1 MRIVHIPDQILI
13 VGIEIDLSI
22 DVLVNKEN
30 MLSIDYIP
38 KNMYIVDNNENNFHN
53 YLIDN
58 IKPMLRM
65 EVKPYIEKLI
75 HDANN
80 NGINI
85 IVDSAFRSGNY
96 QQMILDKLISEKGNE
111 AYKLIA
117 LPGASEHQTGLAV
130 DFAIY
135 ENGIYNDDIKEDDKE
150 AIWLKDN
157 AWKYGFILRYP
168 KGKEDITG
176 FNFEPWHY
184 RFVGLEL
191 ALELYQTNQTLEEY
205 KKCVKSL

>member
-1 MRIVHIPDQILI
+1 MD
-13 VGIEIDLSI
+13 DLSI

-38 KNMYIVDNNENNFHN
+38 KNLYIVDNNENNFRN

-58 IKPMLRM
+58 IKPMLRI

-75 HDANN
+75 YDANN

-96 QQMILDKLISEKGNE
+96 QQMILDKVISEKGNE
-111 AYKLIA
+111 AYKLVA
-117 LPGASEHQTGLAV
+117 LPGTSEHQTGLAV

-191 ALELYQTNQTLEEY
+191 AFELYQTNQTLEEY

>member
-1 MRIVHIPDQILI
+1 MD
-13 VGIEIDLSI
+13 DLSI

-96 QQMILDKLISEKGNE
+96 QQLILDKLISEKGNE

-150 AIWLKDN
+150 AICLKDN

-191 ALELYQTNQTLEEY
+191 AFELYQTNQTLEEY

>member
-1 MRIVHIPDQILI
+1 MD
-13 VGIEIDLSI
+13 DLSI

-65 EVKPYIEKLI
+65 EVKHYIEKLI
-75 HDANN
+75 YDANN

-85 IVDSAFRSGNY
+85 IIDSAFRSGNY

>member
-1 MRIVHIPDQILI
+1 MD
-13 VGIEIDLSI
+13 DLSI

-38 KNMYIVDNNENNFHN
+38 KNMYIVDNNENNFRN

-58 IKPMLRM
+58 IKPMLRI

-75 HDANN
+75 YDANN

-85 IVDSAFRSGNY
+85 VVDSAFRSGNY

-135 ENGIYNDDIKEDDKE
+135 ENDIYNDDIKEDDKE

>member
-1 MRIVHIPDQILI
+1 MD
-13 VGIEIDLSI
+13 DLSI

-38 KNMYIVDNNENNFHN
+38 KNMYIVDNNENNFRN

-58 IKPMLRM
+58 IKPMLRI

-75 HDANN
+75 YDANN

-96 QQMILDKLISEKGNE
+96 QQMILDKVISEKGNE
-111 AYKLIA
+111 AYKLVA
-117 LPGASEHQTGLAV
+117 LPGTSEHQTGLAV

-157 AWKYGFILRYP
+157 AWKYSFILRYP
-168 KGKEDITG
+168 RGKEDITG

>member
-1 MRIVHIPDQILI
+1 MD
-13 VGIEIDLSI
+13 DLSI

-58 IKPMLRM
+58 IKPMLRI

-75 HDANN
+75 YDANN

-96 QQMILDKLISEKGNE
+96 QQMILDKVISEKGNE
-111 AYKLIA
+111 AYKLVA
-117 LPGASEHQTGLAV
+117 LPGTSEHQTGLAV

>member
-1 MRIVHIPDQILI
+1 MD
-13 VGIEIDLSI
+13 DLSI

-80 NGINI
+80 NAINI
-85 IVDSAFRSGNY
+85 IIDSAFRSGNY

-135 ENGIYNDDIKEDDKE
+135 ENGIYNDVIKEDDKE

-191 ALELYQTNQTLEEY
+191 ALELYQTNLTLEEY

>member
-1 MRIVHIPDQILI
+1 MD
-13 VGIEIDLSI
+13 DLSI

-65 EVKPYIEKLI
+65 ELKPYIEKLI
-75 HDANN
+75 YDANN

-85 IVDSAFRSGNY
+85 IIDSAFRSGNY

-150 AIWLKDN
+150 AIWLKEN
-157 AWKYGFILRYP
+157 AYNYGFILRYP

>member
-1 MRIVHIPDQILI
+1 MD
-13 VGIEIDLSI
+13 DLSI

-75 HDANN
+75 YDANN
-80 NGINI
+80 KGINI
-85 IVDSAFRSGNY
+85 IVDSAFRSGTY

-176 FNFEPWHY
+176 FNFELWHY

>member
-1 MRIVHIPDQILI
+1 MD
-13 VGIEIDLSI
+13 DLNI

-38 KNMYIVDNNENNFHN
+38 KNMYIIDNNENNFHN
-53 YLIDN
+53 YVDPT
-58 IKPMLRM
+58 IKPMLRV

-75 HDANN
+75 YDANN

-85 IVDSAFRSGNY
+85 IVDSAFRSGYY

-130 DFAIY
+130 DFAYY
-135 ENGIYNDDIKEDDKE
+135 ENGIYDDNVKEDDKE
-150 AIWLKDN
+150 AIWLKEN

-168 KGKEDITG
+168 KGKEEITG
-176 FNFEPWHY
+176 FNFEPWHF

-191 ALELYQTNQTLEEY
+191 AKELYEQNITLEEY
-205 KKCVKSL
+205 YRNKTR

>member
-1 MRIVHIPDQILI
+1 MDN
-13 VGIEIDLSI
+13 LSI

-117 LPGASEHQTGLAV
+117 LPGTSEHQTGLAV

-184 RFVGLEL
+184 RFVGLAL

>member
-1 MRIVHIPDQILI
+1 MD
-13 VGIEIDLSI
+13 DLSM

-38 KNMYIVDNNENNFHN
+38 KNMYIVDNNENNFRN

-58 IKPMLRM
+58 IKPMLRI

-75 HDANN
+75 YDANN

-135 ENGIYNDDIKEDDKE
+135 ENDIYNDDIKEDDKE

-191 ALELYQTNQTLEEY
+191 ALELYQTNLTLEEY

>member
-1 MRIVHIPDQILI
+1 MD
-13 VGIEIDLSI
+13 DLSI

-75 HDANN
+75 YDANN

-85 IVDSAFRSGNY
+85 IIDSAFRSGNY

-176 FNFEPWHY
+176 FNFKPWHY

-191 ALELYQTNQTLEEY
+191 ALELFQTNQTLEEY

>member
-1 MRIVHIPDQILI
+1 
-13 VGIEIDLSI
+13 
-22 DVLVNKEN
+22 
-30 MLSIDYIP
+30 
-38 KNMYIVDNNENNFHN
+38 
-53 YLIDN
+53 
-58 IKPMLRM
+58 M

-75 HDANN
+75 YDANKS
-80 NGINI
+80 GIVI
-85 IVDSAFRSGNY
+85 IVDSAFRSSAY

-135 ENGIYNDDIKEDDKE
+135 ENGIYNDDIKEEDKE

-168 KGKEDITG
+168 KGKENILAITLNLG
-176 FNFEPWHY
+176 II
-184 RFVGLEL
+184 GLLVWEL
-191 ALELYQTNQTLEEY
+191 AKQLYEQDITLEEY
-205 KKCVKSL
+205 YRNRTR

>member
-1 MRIVHIPDQILI
+1 MD
-13 VGIEIDLSI
+13 DLSI

-38 KNMYIVDNNENNFHN
+38 KNMYIVDNNENNFRN

-58 IKPMLRM
+58 IKPMLRI

-75 HDANN
+75 YDANN

-96 QQMILDKLISEKGNE
+96 QQMILDKVISEKGNE
-111 AYKLIA
+111 AYKLVA
-117 LPGASEHQTGLAV
+117 LPGTSEHQTGLAV

-168 KGKEDITG
+168 RGKEDITG

>member
-1 MRIVHIPDQILI
+1 MD
-13 VGIEIDLSI
+13 DLSI

-38 KNMYIVDNNENNFHN
+38 KNMYIVDNNENNFRN

-58 IKPMLRM
+58 IKPMLRI

-75 HDANN
+75 YDANN

>member
-1 MRIVHIPDQILI
+1 MD
-13 VGIEIDLSI
+13 DLSI

-38 KNMYIVDNNENNFHN
+38 KNMYIVDNNVNNFHN

-75 HDANN
+75 YDANN

>member
-1 MRIVHIPDQILI
+1 MD
-13 VGIEIDLSI
+13 DLSI

-38 KNMYIVDNNENNFHN
+38 KNMYIVDNNENNFRN

-58 IKPMLRM
+58 IKPMLRI

-75 HDANN
+75 YDANN

-96 QQMILDKLISEKGNE
+96 QQMILDKVISEKGNE
-111 AYKLIA
+111 AYKLVA
-117 LPGASEHQTGLAV
+117 LPGTSEHQTGLAV

-150 AIWLKDN
+150 VIWLKDN

-191 ALELYQTNQTLEEY
+191 AFELYQTNQTLEEY

>member
-1 MRIVHIPDQILI
+1 MD
-13 VGIEIDLSI
+13 DLSI

-191 ALELYQTNQTLEEY
+191 AFELYQTNQTLEEY

>member
-1 MRIVHIPDQILI
+1 MD
-13 VGIEIDLSI
+13 DLSI

-38 KNMYIVDNNENNFHN
+38 KNMYIVDNNENNFRN

-58 IKPMLRM
+58 IKPMLRI

-75 HDANN
+75 YDANN

-96 QQMILDKLISEKGNE
+96 QQMILDKVISEKGNE
-111 AYKLIA
+111 AYKLVA
-117 LPGASEHQTGLAV
+117 LPGTSEHQTGLAV

-135 ENGIYNDDIKEDDKE
+135 ENGIYNDDIKEEDKE

>member
-1 MRIVHIPDQILI
+1 MD
-13 VGIEIDLSI
+13 DLSI

-38 KNMYIVDNNENNFHN
+38 KNMYIVDNNENNFRN

-75 HDANN
+75 YDANN

-96 QQMILDKLISEKGNE
+96 QQMILDKVISEKGNE
-111 AYKLIA
+111 AYKLVA
-117 LPGASEHQTGLAV
+117 LPGTSEHQTGLAV

>member
-1 MRIVHIPDQILI
+1 MN
-13 VGIEIDLSI
+13 DLNI

-58 IKPMLRM
+58 IKPMLRV
-65 EVKPYIEKLI
+65 EVKPYINALISDAHKL
-75 HDANN
+75 
-80 NGINI
+80 GLPL
-85 IVDSAFRSGNY
+85 IVDSAYRSGYY

-135 ENGIYNDDIKEDDKE
+135 ENGVYNDDIKEEDKE

-168 KGKEDITG
+168 KGKEGITG
-176 FNFEPWHY
+176 FNFEPWHF

-191 ALELYQTNQTLEEY
+191 AEELYEQNITLEEY
-205 KKCVKSL
+205 YRNRTR

>member
-1 MRIVHIPDQILI
+1 MDNLN
-13 VGIEIDLSI
+13 I

-75 HDANN
+75 YDANN

-96 QQMILDKLISEKGNE
+96 QQMILDKLISEKGTE

-157 AWKYGFILRYP
+157 AWKYGFVLRYP

-191 ALELYQTNQTLEEY
+191 ALELYQTNLTLEEY

>member
-1 MRIVHIPDQILI
+1 MD
-13 VGIEIDLSI
+13 DLSI

-38 KNMYIVDNNENNFHN
+38 KNMYIVDNNENNFRN

-58 IKPMLRM
+58 IKPMLRI

-75 HDANN
+75 YDANN

-96 QQMILDKLISEKGNE
+96 QQMILDKVISEKGNE
-111 AYKLIA
+111 AYKLVA
-117 LPGASEHQTGLAV
+117 LPGTSEHQTGLAV

-150 AIWLKDN
+150 ATWLKDN

-205 KKCVKSL
+205 KKCVKSLYFTCFLVF

>member
-1 MRIVHIPDQILI
+1 MD
-13 VGIEIDLSI
+13 DLSI

-38 KNMYIVDNNENNFHN
+38 KNMYIVDNNENNFRN

-58 IKPMLRM
+58 IKPMLRI

-75 HDANN
+75 YDANN

-96 QQMILDKLISEKGNE
+96 QQMILDKVISEKGNE
-111 AYKLIA
+111 AYKLVA
-117 LPGASEHQTGLAV
+117 LPGTSEHQTGLAV

-150 AIWLKDN
+150 AIWLKDI

>member
-1 MRIVHIPDQILI
+1 MD
-13 VGIEIDLSI
+13 DLSI

-75 HDANN
+75 YDANN

-85 IVDSAFRSGNY
+85 IIDSAFRSGNY

-117 LPGASEHQTGLAV
+117 LPGASAHQTGLAV

>member
-1 MRIVHIPDQILI
+1 MD
-13 VGIEIDLSI
+13 DLSI

-38 KNMYIVDNNENNFHN
+38 KNMYIVDNNENNFRN

-58 IKPMLRM
+58 IKPMLRI

-75 HDANN
+75 YDAN

-96 QQMILDKLISEKGNE
+96 QQMILDKVISEKGNE
-111 AYKLIA
+111 AYKLVA
-117 LPGASEHQTGLAV
+117 LPGTSEHQTGLAV

-191 ALELYQTNQTLEEY
+191 AFELYQTNQTLEEY

>member
-1 MRIVHIPDQILI
+1 MD
-13 VGIEIDLSI
+13 DLSI

-38 KNMYIVDNNENNFHN
+38 KNMYIVDNNENNFRN

-58 IKPMLRM
+58 IKPMLRI

-75 HDANN
+75 YDANN

-111 AYKLIA
+111 AYKLVA
-117 LPGASEHQTGLAV
+117 LPGTSEHQTGLAV

-191 ALELYQTNQTLEEY
+191 AFELYQTNQTLEEY

>member
-1 MRIVHIPDQILI
+1 MD
-13 VGIEIDLSI
+13 DLNI

-38 KNMYIVDNNENNFHN
+38 KNMYIVDNNEKNFHN

-65 EVKPYIEKLI
+65 EVKPYINALISDAHKL
-75 HDANN
+75 
-80 NGINI
+80 GLPL
-85 IVDSAFRSGNY
+85 IVDSAYRSGYY

-130 DFAIY
+130 DFAYY
-135 ENGIYNDDIKEDDKE
+135 ENGIYDDNVKEDDKE
-150 AIWLKDN
+150 AIWLKEN

-168 KGKEDITG
+168 KGKEEITG
-176 FNFEPWHY
+176 FNFEPWHF

-191 ALELYQTNQTLEEY
+191 AKELYEQNITLEEY
-205 KKCVKSL
+205 YRNKTR

>member
-1 MRIVHIPDQILI
+1 MD
-13 VGIEIDLSI
+13 DLSI

-53 YLIDN
+53 YVDPT
-58 IKPMLRM
+58 IKPMLRV
-65 EVKPYIEKLI
+65 EVKPYINALISDAHKL
-75 HDANN
+75 
-80 NGINI
+80 GLPL
-85 IVDSAFRSGNY
+85 IVDSAFRSGYY

-130 DFAIY
+130 DFAYY
-135 ENGIYNDDIKEDDKE
+135 ENGIYDDNVKEDDKE
-150 AIWLKDN
+150 AIWLKEN

-168 KGKEDITG
+168 KGKENITG
-176 FNFEPWHY
+176 YNFEPWHY

-191 ALELYQTNQTLEEY
+191 AKQLYEQDITLEEY
-205 KKCVKSL
+205 YRNGTR

>member
-1 MRIVHIPDQILI
+1 MD
-13 VGIEIDLSI
+13 DLSI

-38 KNMYIVDNNENNFHN
+38 KNMYIVDNNENNFRN

-75 HDANN
+75 YDANN

>member
-1 MRIVHIPDQILI
+1 MD
-13 VGIEIDLSI
+13 DLSI

-38 KNMYIVDNNENNFHN
+38 KNLYIVDNNENNFHN

-75 HDANN
+75 YDANN

-96 QQMILDKLISEKGNE
+96 QQMILDKVISEKGNE
-111 AYKLIA
+111 AYKLVA
-117 LPGASEHQTGLAV
+117 LPGTSEHQTGLAV

-135 ENGIYNDDIKEDDKE
+135 ENRIYNDDIKEDDKE

-157 AWKYGFILRYP
+157 AW
-168 KGKEDITG
+168 
-176 FNFEPWHY
+176 
-184 RFVGLEL
+184 
-191 ALELYQTNQTLEEY
+191 
-205 KKCVKSL
+205 